1 MTSHRILIIGDNH
14 FMRSNSLETDEMT
27 IKILDIARNNKF
39 DFAVLLGDILD
50 THETIH
56 IGPFCRAINFMENL
70 SKLVPHM
77 FVIVGNHDRP
87 NNTVYLTDEHP
98 FSACK
103 SWANTTIVDKVVEW
117 NNYLFVPYVQV
128 GRFHEAIEGFV
139 GSEGSQEPK
148 VPKDIKKYN
157 IIFAHQEFKGCSMGA
172 IKSEHGDEYPQDYP
186 LCISGHIHTYEELQ
200 PNLIYPGTPIQHSY
214 GDSPDKAIIDLTFRP
229 VGSEDL
235 KSSSFSYNRIK
246 LGLPKKL
253 VVHINAEELLDYKI
267 PDNSFVKLVV
277 SGQNDKVREIM
288 KLDKVKELLASQRV
302 KLSIQDV
309 KKSKIN
315 EELADNPELLS
326 DVINSKFIPF
336 QTRLVK
342 VLGCESPE
350 IQSLFAKLFSS

>member
-1 MTSHRILIIGDNH
+1 MASSHRILIIGDNH

-27 IKILDIARNNKF
+27 LKILDIARNNKF

-103 SWANTTIVDKVVEW
+103 SWKNTTIVDKVIEW

-128 GRFHEAIEGFV
+128 GRFHEALETLRTE
-139 GSEGSQEPK
+139 GSEDDSSIFLEK
-148 VPKDIKKYN
+148 IKKYN

-214 GDSPDKAIIDLTFRP
+214 GDSPDKALIDLTFNFGDP
-229 VGSEDL
+229 TA
-235 KSSSFSYNRIK
+235 KSFSYNRIK

-267 PDNSFVKLVV
+267 PDNSFIKLVV

-350 IQSLFAKLFSS
+350 IQSLFTKIFTI

>member
-1 MTSHRILIIGDNH
+1 MTISHRILIIGDNH

-87 NNTVYLTDEHP
+87 NNTVYLTEEHP

-103 SWANTTIVDKVVEW
+103 SWKNTTIVDNVVEW

-128 GRFHEAIEGFV
+128 GRFHEAINSFIEES
-139 GSEGSQEPK
+139 SEESF
-148 VPKDIKKYN
+148 KKFN

-186 LCISGHIHTYEELQ
+186 LCISGHIHIYEELQ

-214 GDSPDKAIIDLTFRP
+214 GDSPDKAIVDLTFNF
-229 VGSEDL
+229 EE
-235 KSSSFSYNRIK
+235 KSFSYNRIK

-253 VVHINAEELLDYKI
+253 VVHINAEDLLEYKI
-267 PDNSFVKLVV
+267 PENSFIKLVV

-302 KLSIQDV
+302 KLSIQDL

-315 EELADNPELLS
+315 EELSDNPELLS

-336 QTRLVK
+336 QTRIVK
-342 VLGCESPE
+342 ILSQESPE
-350 IQSLFAKLFSS
+350 IQSLFTKIFTV

>member
-1 MTSHRILIIGDNH
+1 MSHRILIIGDNH

-27 IKILDIARNNKF
+27 LKILDIARNNKF

-77 FVIVGNHDRP
+77 FVIIGNHDRP
-87 NNTVYLTDEHP
+87 NNAVYLTDEHP

-103 SWANTTIVDKVVEW
+103 SWKNTTIVDKVVEW

-128 GRFHEAIEGFV
+128 GRFHEALETLGTF
-139 GSEGSQEPK
+139 GSESSEGSFIFSEK
-148 VPKDIKKYN
+148 IKKYN

-214 GDSPDKAIIDLTFRP
+214 GDSPDKALIDLTFNE
-229 VGSEDL
+229 ED
-235 KSSSFSYNRIK
+235 KTFSYNRIK

-315 EELADNPELLS
+315 EEVSDNPELLS

-350 IQSLFAKLFSS
+350 IQSLFAKLFSV